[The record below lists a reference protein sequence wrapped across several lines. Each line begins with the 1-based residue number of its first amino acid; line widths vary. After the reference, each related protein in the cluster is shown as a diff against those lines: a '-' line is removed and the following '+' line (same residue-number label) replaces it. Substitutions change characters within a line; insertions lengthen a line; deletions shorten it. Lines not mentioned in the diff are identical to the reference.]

1 MIRHFFKLA
10 WNRRR
15 ANGFILAELFLC
27 FLALGV
33 VLTIA
38 CHFLHNWRQPLGFEY
53 RNVWRLD
60 LSAGDR
66 LEDPDESQM
75 SRTWAQIDQVVRLL
89 GSREEIESAS
99 PLYFNVPF
107 GQTSMLS
114 LNFVDGATRHIL
126 DTRLGPEARK
136 VLGLK
141 LVAGRWLEKGD
152 AALSWKPVVLTRDYA
167 RALFGD
173 EDPIGKALVVRDENL
188 KTEKEED
195 RRVVGVVEAWRQY
208 GELGT
213 APLAQFSL
221 PDWGTPHPPP
231 GNFVLKIRPG
241 VSPAFEEELVRAISR
256 IAPDWTVS
264 ASPLARHRDRLLR
277 DQLLPLLIAATVAG
291 FLILMVGLGLTGVLW
306 QSITRRT
313 QEIGLRRALG
323 ATPGQIRR
331 QILGELLALAA
342 LAAGAGS
349 LIILQVPLLG
359 IFESVPLQV
368 YLFALTLAAL
378 SLCLLV
384 VGCGLYPGWLATR
397 IRPARALQYE

>member
-15 ANGFILAELFLC
+15 ANGFILAELLLC
-27 FLALGV
+27 FLTLGA

-38 CHFLHNWRQPLGFEY
+38 CFFLHNWRQPLGFEY

-60 LSAGDR
+60 LSGGNR
-66 LEDPDESQM
+66 FEDSDDGQKAQG
-75 SRTWAQIDQVVRLL
+75 WARVDQILRLL
-89 GSREEIESAS
+89 RSRDEIESVS

-107 GQTSMLS
+107 GASSMLTAN
-114 LNFVDGATRHIL
+114 LVGGTQRRVL
-126 DTRLGPEARK
+126 DNRVGPEARE
-136 VLGLK
+136 VLGLR
-141 LVAGRWLEKGD
+141 LVAGRWLEPGD
-152 AALSWKPVVLTRDYA
+152 EALAFRPVVLSRSYA
-167 RALFGD
+167 HALFGD
-173 EDPIGKALVVRDENL
+173 ADPIGKTLVVRNEDG
-188 KTEKEED
+188 KIDKEEE

-208 GELGT
+208 GELSH

-221 PDWGTPHPPP
+221 PAWGPPHLPP

-241 VSPAFEEELVRAISR
+241 VSPAFEEDLVRAVRR

-264 ASPLARHRDRLLR
+264 VSSLARHRDRLLR
-277 DQLLPLLIAATVAG
+277 DRLLPLLIMATVAG

-323 ATPGQIRR
+323 ATPGQIRW

-349 LIILQVPLLG
+349 LIILQAPLLG
-359 IFESVPLQV
+359 IFDEVPLQV

-378 SLCLLV
+378 SLSLLV
-384 VGCGLYPGWLATR
+384 VGCGLYPSWLATR
-397 IRPARALQYE
+397 IRPAHALQYE